1 MNNIEKLYEIINN
14 SNKIVFFG
22 GAGVSCASGI
32 PDFRSANGIYSK
44 TPEELV
50 SHTYFMNHTE
60 KFFEF
65 YSKNLVYKDARPNE
79 CHKALAYLEK
89 IGKLSYVITQNIDD
103 LHQMAGSEK
112 VCELHGSVKRNYC
125 MNCHKFYSL
134 DEIDLSFI
142 PKCLCGGIIK
152 PDVVLYE
159 ENLDEDE
166 INLAIKEI
174 SLCDTLIIAGT
185 SLKVYPAASFIRFF
199 KGKNL
204 IVINLDEI
212 NLENVK
218 YNSYKSLFLNGK
230 VEDYLNLENIK
241 KYIRNEEKI

>member
-1 MNNIEKLYEIINN
+1 MNNVEKLYKIIND
-14 SNKIVFFG
+14 SSKIVFFG

-50 SHTYFMNHTE
+50 SHMYFINQTE
-60 KFFEF
+60 KFYEF
-65 YSKNLVYKDARPNE
+65 YRKNLVYKNAKPNE
-79 CHKALAYLEK
+79 CHKALAYLEH
-89 IGKLSYVITQNIDD
+89 IGKLSSIITQNIDD
-103 LHQMAGSEK
+103 LHQMAGSKK

-125 MNCHKFYSL
+125 MKCHKFYSL
-134 DEIDLSFI
+134 DEIDLSKV
-142 PKCLCGGIIK
+142 PKCSCGGIIK

-159 ENLDEDE
+159 ENLNEE
-166 INLAIKEI
+166 NINFAIKEI

-204 IVINLDEI
+204 IIINLSDI
-212 NLENVK
+212 NIE
-218 YNSYKSLFLNGK
+218 NSYKNSYSTLLINGK
-230 VEDYLNLENIK
+230 VEEYLNLENMK
-241 KYIRNEEKI
+241 KYIRNEE